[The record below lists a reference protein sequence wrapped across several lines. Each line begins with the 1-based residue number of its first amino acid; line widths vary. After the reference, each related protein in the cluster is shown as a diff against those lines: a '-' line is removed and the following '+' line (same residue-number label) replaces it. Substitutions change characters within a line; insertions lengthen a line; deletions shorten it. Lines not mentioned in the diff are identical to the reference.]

1 MKKILIV
8 DDEVHIRALMAAS
21 LEPLEESEV
30 KILVAKDGKE
40 ACEIAEREIPD
51 LIFLD
56 VVMPEMDGF
65 EVAERLKL
73 NPLTSDCYIVFLTS
87 KGEKIDKRK
96 GFEVGC
102 DEFANKP
109 FDPDWL
115 VQKATEVLF
124 K

>member
-8 DDEVHIRALMAAS
+8 DDEVHIRALMEEALS
-21 LEPLEESEV
+21 GLEESDV
-30 KILVAKDGKE
+30 KIFVAKNGKE
-40 ACEIAEREIPD
+40 AYEIAKKETPD

-73 NPLTSDCYIVFLTS
+73 NATTSKCYIIFLTS

-102 DEFANKP
+102 DEYINKP

-115 VQKATEVLF
+115 VEKATEALF

>member
-8 DDEVHIRALMAAS
+8 DDEVHIRALMAEALS
-21 LEPLEESEV
+21 PLEESDV

-40 ACEIAEREIPD
+40 AYEIAMREIPD

-56 VVMPEMDGF
+56 VMMPEMNGF

-73 NPLTSDCYIVFLTS
+73 NAITSNCYIIFLTS

-102 DEFANKP
+102 DEYAHKP

-115 VQKATEVLF
+115 VEKATEVLF

>member
-1 MKKILIV
+1 
-8 DDEVHIRALMAAS
+8 MAEA
-21 LEPLEESEV
+21 LEPLEESDI
-30 KILVAKDGKE
+30 KILVAKNGKE
-40 ACEIAEREIPD
+40 AYEIAERETPD

-56 VVMPEMDGF
+56 VMMPEMNGF

-73 NPLTSDCYIVFLTS
+73 NAVTSECYIVFLTS

-102 DEFANKP
+102 DEYANKP

-115 VQKATEVLF
+115 IKKATEVLF
-124 K
+124 R